1 MRRKGDGIRRTVDIV
16 TALVPPASRR
26 ARGMDWP
33 RLAVAVWAVAGV
45 VVLALLLVAG
55 RYGFHGD
62 EFYFVVTGRHLQVAA
77 PDNPM
82 LVPYLAAGWYG
93 LVAGHLWLFRLLPA
107 LASGVYV
114 LLGGLMA
121 REFGAAPR
129 HQVAA
134 AVAVAM
140 TALTLAVG
148 HLFETTTFDMVMTAA
163 ALWLFVRA
171 MRGEPQRWA
180 PWVAAGV
187 LTGVAMEIKILA
199 APLLGCCLLGVVIC
213 GPRSRLLSPR
223 LWAAVA
229 IALLIAAPNLVW
241 QALHGFPMLQ
251 VAANIAA
258 GGSTSSTPRVALVP
272 SVLLAVGPVVS
283 IVLIVGLI
291 VLLRSDRRGTD
302 GWLAAGFLIFVG
314 FLLITGGKA
323 YYPAGLVPA
332 LLAAGAGPVLDWVVR
347 GRLWRLVLAVGL
359 IIFTVFNTALLTL
372 PVGRP
377 GGPVYALAAAANPD
391 LASELGW
398 PGYVDQVGVAV
409 AGIPATQRADT
420 IVLTQTYQLAAA
432 LDLLRPAN
440 GVTMPA
446 VYSGHNSF
454 WFWGPPSESATN
466 AIVIGNFSTADLA
479 TGYAHCE
486 LAGTVQTPPG
496 VNNDLTGTP
505 IHRCTGLRQPW
516 SVLWP
521 QAATFA

>member
-1 MRRKGDGIRRTVDIV
+1 MTPG
-16 TALVPPASRR
+16 PRR
-26 ARGMDWP
+26 ASGSDRP
-33 RLAVAVWAVAGV
+33 RLAAAVWLVAGV

-93 LVAGHLWLFRLLPA
+93 LVSGHLWAFRVLPA
-107 LASGVYV
+107 LAAGAYV
-114 LLGGLMA
+114 LLGALMA
-121 REFGAAPR
+121 REFSAAPR
-129 HQVAA
+129 HQLAA
-134 AVAVAM
+134 AAAVAM

-148 HLFETTTFDMVMTAA
+148 HLFSTTTFDMVTTAA
-163 ALWLFVRA
+163 AVWLFVRA
-171 MRGEPQRWA
+171 MRSEPQRWT
-180 PWVAAGV
+180 PWIAAGV

-199 APLLGCCLLGVVIC
+199 APLLVCCLLGVVIC
-213 GPRSRLLSPR
+213 GPWSRLLSPR
-223 LWAAVA
+223 LWTAVA
-229 IALLIAAPNLVW
+229 IALLMAAPNLVW
-241 QALHGFPMLQ
+241 QTVHGFPMLQ
-251 VAANIAA
+251 IAANIAG

-302 GWLAAGFLIFVG
+302 GWLAAGFLIFIA

-332 LLAAGAGPVLDWVVR
+332 VLAAGAGPVLDWVFC
-347 GRLWRLVLAVGL
+347 GRLWRPVLAVGL
-359 IIFTVFNTALLTL
+359 ILFSVVNTMLLTL

-377 GGPVYALAAAANPD
+377 GGPVFSIATGPNPD
-391 LASELGW
+391 LAAEVGW
-398 PGYVDQVGVAV
+398 PGYVDQVGEVVAS
-409 AGIPATQRADT
+409 IPAAQRADT
-420 IVLTQTYQLAAA
+420 IVLAQSYQQAAA
-432 LDLLRPAN
+432 LDVLRPAN

-446 VYSGHNSF
+446 VYSGHNGF
-454 WFWGPPSESATN
+454 WFWGPPPESATD
-466 AIVIGNFSTADLA
+466 AIVIGNFSPAELA
-479 TGYAHCE
+479 TGYAHCKV
-486 LAGTVQTPPG
+486 AGMVQTPPG
-496 VNNDLTGTP
+496 VDNDLTGTP